1 MAQMEKGYPME
12 AEDLLNSPDYFDCK
26 RFKIRLSKQVC
37 VDRQLVHRE
46 CFDCEQGK
54 EMAQNEARRINDRLK
69 TKKLKPLSYG
79 RRHNKKGRIETMEEK
94 EQLLCLVDGGTGP
107 AHLRGLCKPHYSKWA
122 KGKLPGVE
130 PLPSKTSGKK
140 NAKQSKEHKPAQK
153 PVDDSRLVLDI
164 GLWPEIRESLE
175 EVASIN
181 IRSIEH
187 QAIAYIVQG
196 LKNEGYGE
204 GKTA

>member
-1 MAQMEKGYPME
+1 ME
-12 AEDLLNSPDYFDCK
+12 AEELLNSHDYFDCK
-26 RFKIRLSKQVC
+26 RFKTRLSKQVC
-37 VDRQLVHRE
+37 VDRQLVRKE

-54 EMAQNEARRINDRLK
+54 EMAQNEARRINIQLK
-69 TKKLKPLSYG
+69 TKRLRPLSYG

-94 EQLLCLVDGGTGP
+94 EQVLCLVDRCTEA
-107 AHLRGLCKPHYSKWA
+107 AHLRGFCKSHYSKWA

-130 PLPSKTSGKK
+130 PLPSKTTGKK
-140 NAKQSKEHKPAQK
+140 NAKQPKEHKPAEK
-153 PVDDSRLVLDI
+153 PVNDSRLVLDI

-175 EVASIN
+175 QAASIN

-204 GKTA
+204 GKAP